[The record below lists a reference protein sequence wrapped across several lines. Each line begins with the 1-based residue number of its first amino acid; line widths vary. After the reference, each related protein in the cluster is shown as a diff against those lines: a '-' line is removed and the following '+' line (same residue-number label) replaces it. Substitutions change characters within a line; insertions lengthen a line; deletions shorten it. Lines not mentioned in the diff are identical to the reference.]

1 METTQTAQ
9 IVTQFVDENI
19 NSAIGSHWKAY
30 VVYAMKDLVRQYPT
44 KQLSELLPYAT
55 EYANQQWETN
65 RDYLSFNR
73 VYGM

>member
-19 NSAIGSHWKAY
+19 NSATGSHYKAY
-30 VVYAMKDLVRQYPT
+30 VVYALKDLASQYPT

-65 RDYLSFNR
+65 KDYLYINR